1 MKAASTLATST
12 VTRYLLK
19 FGRYLPLIALLALLA
34 AFAWSSYSS
43 GIGSLRNPG
52 DGLVPMVAVAAI
64 ALGLVAAAVER
75 IRERRDGDE
84 KQVTGKLDDHKD
96 IEKRLWTS
104 PRMLVVIAAAI
115 VFVVYATDAGST
127 PYFGAYAGIGF
138 ISFVVMLAMRERLWL
153 ALTVGVIVTLV
164 SHLVFGTL
172 LGVTPTGLAA

>member
-1 MKAASTLATST
+1 MATST

-43 GIGSLRNPG
+43 GIGSLRKPG
-52 DGLVPMVAVAAI
+52 DGLVPMVAVAVI
-64 ALGLVAAAVER
+64 ALGLVAAVVER

-84 KQVTGKLDDHKD
+84 KPVTGKLDDQKDDDQKD

-104 PRMLVVIAAAI
+104 PRMLVVIVVAI
-115 VFVVYATDAGST
+115 VFVVYATDAGNT

-172 LGVTPTGLAA
+172 LGVTPVGLAA